1 MNYRIGIEDLAA
13 NALIAVLKSKKSRRF
28 LSYAEIEKYGA
39 HVVQLLN
46 QESKKATLILS
57 RENTSAMF
65 RNYPEF
71 FEEREQN
78 GQFGIYLR
86 EDKQP
91 KDLILKF
98 RGYLALDVLLAF
110 VDKRAIEVLS
120 VIA

>member
-1 MNYRIGIEDLAA
+1 MNFRIGIEDLAA
-13 NALIAVLKSKKSRRF
+13 NALIAVLKSKESRRF

-39 HVVQLLN
+39 RVVQLLN
-46 QESKKATLILS
+46 QEGKKATLILS

-71 FEEREQN
+71 FEEREQS
-78 GQFGIYLR
+78 GQLGIYLR

-91 KDLILKF
+91 GDLIRKF

-110 VDKRAIEVLS
+110 LDKRAIEVLG
-120 VIA
+120 VVT